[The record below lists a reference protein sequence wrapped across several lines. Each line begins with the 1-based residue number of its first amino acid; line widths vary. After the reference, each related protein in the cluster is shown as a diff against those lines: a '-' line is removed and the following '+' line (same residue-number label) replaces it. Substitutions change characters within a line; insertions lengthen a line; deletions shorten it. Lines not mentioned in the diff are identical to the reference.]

1 MGVFGEEF
9 NKNKYIV
16 DNIDRALSEGWIEVY
31 YQPIIRTSNGRVCGE
46 EALVRWEDPV
56 FGMLNPIDFV
66 PTMEAVNKVHLLD
79 LFVLERTLEKMEEQL
94 KRGLFVVPT
103 SVNLSQVDFYTCDVV
118 DEIATRVE
126 KSKISK
132 HMIAISVSED
142 AINPRDNFILS
153 QLEQLQELG
162 FQIWLDDY
170 GSGDAAPAVLQLM
183 HFDLLKINI
192 FFVRQIANSESARII
207 LTEFVRMAMSLGMET
222 AVEGVESAEQVDF
235 LNEIGCSRMQG
246 FYYCKP
252 ISVSQVLERYEKG
265 TAIGFENPKETE
277 YYAAIGK
284 INLYDISF
292 ARLNGDLD
300 NYFDTFPVAIVE
312 SNDDVIKIIRENQAF
327 RDFLYSNSGIE
338 GRDFIY
344 KVKENAK
351 ESAGEY
357 TVNAIRKCAKDG
369 KRVIF
374 DDRTRHEKTIQILL
388 QRVAVNPVTKVA
400 AVAIVILQIGE
411 KINQA
416 DTLTYN
422 YIARALSEDYIN
434 LFYVNMD
441 TDEFVEYNPD
451 GLNRDVSVEKKGT
464 DFFNKSLNNFFSR
477 ICSED
482 IDMMNKSFTKD
493 KIIKSLEKNGTFSIT
508 YRRLLN
514 GEPTYVNLKAVKV
527 REDDNYILIGVNNV
541 DDQMKQREAYEKIKE
556 ERKAYSR
563 IMALSGDF
571 INIYSVDPVTNNY
584 VSYNSSEE
592 YGRLNLAMKGE
603 DFFEE
608 TARNVWH
615 TFHPDDIKDFLKV
628 FDKKTVL
635 KRIEEDGIFVYKYR
649 VIVENQVVHWC
660 LKATLIQEDN
670 QARLIVGVMN
680 IEKQVVQEREY
691 ATSLIEAEER
701 ATKDQLTGVKNKRAY
716 VDEEDHLNTQIQAGV
731 EVKFAI
737 IVCDL
742 NGLKQVND
750 NLGHQAGDDYIKE
763 GCMIL
768 CDAFSRSP
776 VYRVGG
782 DEFVAIAQGKDY
794 EMIENR
800 LGKIDRAN
808 KRNDKANS
816 VTMAVG
822 WAKFSKEDRFVSDV
836 FDRADSAMYENK
848 KKMKEIIK
856 NRKQK

>member
-142 AINPRDNFILS
+142 SINPGDNFILS

-222 AVEGVESAEQVDF
+222 VVEGVESAEQVDF

-252 ISVSQVLERYEKG
+252 ISVSQIFERYEKG
-265 TAIGFENPKETE
+265 LEIGFENPKETD
-277 YYAAIGK
+277 YYVSIGK

-292 ARLNGDLD
+292 ARKNGDLD

-312 SNDDVIKIIRENQAF
+312 SYGDVLKIIRENHAF
-327 RDFLYSNSGIE
+327 RNFLYSNSGIE

-374 DDRTRHEKTIQILL
+374 DDRTRHKKTIQLLL

-400 AVAIVILQIGE
+400 AVAVVILQIGE
-411 KINQA
+411 TINQA

-464 DFFNKSLNNFFSR
+464 DFFNKTLKNFFSR
-477 ICSED
+477 IYSED
-482 IDMMNKSFTKD
+482 LDMMNKSFTKD
-493 KIIKSLEKNGTFSIT
+493 KIIKSLKNNGTFSIT
-508 YRRLLN
+508 YRRIVN
-514 GEPTYVNLKAVKV
+514 GEPIYVNLKAVKV

-541 DDQMKQREAYEKIKE
+541 DDQMKQREAMEKIKE

-563 IMALSGDF
+563 IMALSGEF

-592 YGRLNLAMKGE
+592 YGKLNLAMKGK

-649 VIVENQVVHWC
+649 VMVENQVVHWC
-660 LKATLIQEDN
+660 LRATLIQEDN
-670 QARLIVGVMN
+670 EARLLVGVMN

-716 VDEEDHLNTQIQAGV
+716 ADEEEHLNTQIQAGV

-750 NLGHQAGDDYIKE
+750 NQGHQAGDDYIKE

-768 CDAFSRSP
+768 CDAFARSP
-776 VYRVGG
+776 VYRIGG

>member
-9 NKNKYIV
+9 NKSKYIV
-16 DNIDRALSEGWIEVY
+16 DNIDKALAEQWIEVY
-31 YQPIIRTSNGRVCGE
+31 FQPIIRTSNGRVCGE

-56 FGMLNPIDFV
+56 FGMLNPSDFV
-66 PTMEAVNKVHLLD
+66 PAMEAVNKVHLLD

-103 SVNLSQVDFYTCDVV
+103 AVNFSQVDFYTCDVV
-118 DEIATRVE
+118 DEIASRVE
-126 KSKISK
+126 KSNISK

-142 AINPRDNFILS
+142 SIDPGNDFILS
-153 QLEQLQELG
+153 QLEQLQDLG

-192 FFVRQIANSESARII
+192 FFVRQIATSESAKII
-207 LTEFVRMAMSLGMET
+207 LTELVRMAISLGMET
-222 AVEGVESAEQVDF
+222 AVEGVESKEQVDF
-235 LNEIGCSRMQG
+235 LNEIGCSRLQG

-252 ISVSQVLERYEKG
+252 IPVSQVFERYEKG
-265 TAIGFENPKETE
+265 MAIGFENPKETE

-292 ARLNGDLD
+292 ARKNGDLD
-300 NYFDTFPVAIVE
+300 NYFDTFPVAIIE
-312 SNDDVIKIIRENQAF
+312 SDGDILRTVRENIAF
-327 RDFLYSNSGIE
+327 RNFLSSHLGIKD
-338 GRDFIY
+338 GKINY
-344 KVKENAK
+344 NKKTGTKGA
-351 ESAGEY
+351 AGIY
-357 TVNAIRKCAKDG
+357 TVNAIYKCAKDG
-369 KRVIF
+369 KRVII
-374 DDRTRHEKTIQILL
+374 DDRTKKEKTVQLLL
-388 QRVAVNPVTKVA
+388 QRVAINPVTKVA
-400 AVAIVILQIGE
+400 AVAVAVLQIE
-411 KINQA
+411 DKANEA

-434 LFYVNMD
+434 LFYVNLR
-441 TDEFVEYNPD
+441 TGAFVEYNPD
-451 GLNRDVSVEKKGT
+451 GLNRDVSVEKKGA
-464 DFFNKSLNNFFSR
+464 DFFNKSLNSFFSR
-477 ICSED
+477 IYSED
-482 IDMMNKSFTKD
+482 VDMMNKSFTRD
-493 KIIKSLEKNGTFSIT
+493 NILKSLEKNGSFTIT
-508 YRRLLN
+508 YRRLVD
-514 GEPTYVNLKAVKV
+514 GKPTYVNLKAVKV
-527 REDDNYILIGVNNV
+527 RSDDDYILIGINNV
-541 DDQMKQREAYEKIKE
+541 DAQMKQREDFEKIKE

-563 IMALSGDF
+563 IMALSGEF

-592 YGRLNLAMKGE
+592 YGKLNLAMKGE

-649 VIVENQVVHWC
+649 VIVEKQVVHWC
-660 LKATLIQEDN
+660 LRATLIQEDN
-670 QARLIVGVMN
+670 QARLLVGVMN
-680 IEKQVVQEREY
+680 IEKQVVQEREF
-691 ATSLIEAEER
+691 ANTLIEAEER

-716 VDEEDHLNTQIQAGV
+716 ADEEEHLNTQIQAGV
-731 EVKFAI
+731 KVNFAI
-737 IVCDL
+737 IICDL

-750 NLGHQAGDDYIKE
+750 TQGHQAGDDFIKE

-768 CDAFSRSP
+768 CDAFARSP

-794 EMIENR
+794 EMLENR
-800 LGKIDRAN
+800 LSKIDRSN
-808 KRNDKANS
+808 KRNDKNNG

-822 WAKFSKEDRFVSDV
+822 WAKFGPEDRFVSDV

>member
-9 NKNKYIV
+9 DKNKYIV

-66 PTMEAVNKVHLLD
+66 PAVEAVNKVHLLD

-132 HMIAISVSED
+132 HMIAVSVSED
-142 AINPRDNFILS
+142 SINLGDNFILS

-222 AVEGVESAEQVDF
+222 VVEGVESAEQVDF

-265 TAIGFENPKETE
+265 LEIGFENPKETD
-277 YYAAIGK
+277 YYASIGK

-292 ARLNGDLD
+292 ARKNGDLD

-312 SNDDVIKIIRENQAF
+312 SNDDVIKIIRENHAF
-327 RDFLYSNSGIE
+327 RNFLYSNSGIE

-357 TVNAIRKCAKDG
+357 TVNAIRKCARDG

-374 DDRTRHEKTIQILL
+374 DDRTRHKKTIQLLL

-400 AVAIVILQIGE
+400 AVAVVILQIGE

-464 DFFNKSLNNFFSR
+464 DFFNKTLKSFFSR
-477 ICSED
+477 IYSED
-482 IDMMNKSFTKD
+482 LDMMNKSFTKD
-493 KIIKSLEKNGTFSIT
+493 KIIKSLKNNGTFSIT
-508 YRRLLN
+508 YRRIVN
-514 GEPTYVNLKAVKV
+514 GEPIYVNLKAVKV

-541 DDQMKQREAYEKIKE
+541 DDQMKQREAMEKIKE

-563 IMALSGDF
+563 IMALSGEF

-592 YGRLNLAMKGE
+592 YGKLNLAMKGE

-649 VIVENQVVHWC
+649 VIVEKQVVHWC
-660 LKATLIQEDN
+660 LRATLIQEDN
-670 QARLIVGVMN
+670 EARLLVGVMN
-680 IEKQVVQEREY
+680 IEKQVIQEREY

-716 VDEEDHLNTQIQAGV
+716 VDEEDHLNTQIQAEV

-750 NLGHQAGDDYIKE
+750 NQGHQAGDDYIKE

-768 CDAFSRSP
+768 CDAFARSP
-776 VYRVGG
+776 VYRIGG

-822 WAKFSKEDRFVSDV
+822 WAKFGPEDRFVSDV

>member
-66 PTMEAVNKVHLLD
+66 PAVEAVNKVHLLD

-142 AINPRDNFILS
+142 SINPGDNFILS

-222 AVEGVESAEQVDF
+222 VVEGVESAEQVDF

-252 ISVSQVLERYEKG
+252 ISVSQIFERYEKG
-265 TAIGFENPKETE
+265 LEIGFENPKETD
-277 YYAAIGK
+277 YYVSIGK

-292 ARLNGDLD
+292 ARKNGDLD

-312 SNDDVIKIIRENQAF
+312 SYGDVLKIIRENHAF
-327 RDFLYSNSGIE
+327 RNFLYSNSGIE

-374 DDRTRHEKTIQILL
+374 DDRTRHKKTIQLLL

-400 AVAIVILQIGE
+400 AVAVVILQIGE
-411 KINQA
+411 TINQA

-451 GLNRDVSVEKKGT
+451 GLNRDVPVEKKGT
-464 DFFNKSLNNFFSR
+464 DFFNKTLKNFFSR
-477 ICSED
+477 IYSED
-482 IDMMNKSFTKD
+482 LDMMNKSFTKD
-493 KIIKSLEKNGTFSIT
+493 KIIKSLKNNGTFSIT
-508 YRRLLN
+508 YRRIVN
-514 GEPTYVNLKAVKV
+514 GEPIYVNLKAVKV

-541 DDQMKQREAYEKIKE
+541 DDQMKQREAMEKIKE

-563 IMALSGDF
+563 IMALSGEF
-571 INIYSVDPVTNNY
+571 INIYSVNPVTNNY

-649 VIVENQVVHWC
+649 VMVENQVVHWC
-660 LKATLIQEDN
+660 LRATLIQEDN
-670 QARLIVGVMN
+670 EARLLVGVMN

-716 VDEEDHLNTQIQAGV
+716 ADEEEHLNTQIQAGV

-750 NLGHQAGDDYIKE
+750 NQGHQAGDDYIKE

-768 CDAFSRSP
+768 CDAFARSP
-776 VYRVGG
+776 VYRIGG

>member
-66 PTMEAVNKVHLLD
+66 PAVEAVNKVHLLD
-79 LFVLERTLEKMEEQL
+79 LFVLERTIEKMEEQL

-132 HMIAISVSED
+132 HMIAVSVSED
-142 AINPRDNFILS
+142 SINPGDNFILS

-192 FFVRQIANSESARII
+192 FFVRQIANSESAKII

-222 AVEGVESAEQVDF
+222 VVEGVESAEQVDF

-265 TAIGFENPKETE
+265 TAIGFEDPKETD
-277 YYAAIGK
+277 YYASIGK

-292 ARLNGDLD
+292 ARKNGDLD

-312 SNDDVIKIIRENQAF
+312 SNDDVIKIIRENHAF

-374 DDRTRHEKTIQILL
+374 DDRTRHKKTIQLLL

-400 AVAIVILQIGE
+400 AVAVVILQIGE
-411 KINQA
+411 TINQA

-451 GLNRDVSVEKKGT
+451 GLNRDVSVENKGT

-477 ICSED
+477 IYSED
-482 IDMMNKSFTKD
+482 LDMMNKSFTKD
-493 KIIKSLEKNGTFSIT
+493 KIIKSLKNKGTFSIT
-508 YRRLLN
+508 YRRIVN
-514 GEPTYVNLKAVKV
+514 GEPIYVNLKAVKV

-541 DDQMKQREAYEKIKE
+541 DDQVKQREAIEKIKE

-571 INIYSVDPVTNNY
+571 INIYSVDPVTNAY

-649 VIVENQVVHWC
+649 VMVENQVVHWC
-660 LKATLIQEDN
+660 LRATLIQEDN
-670 QARLIVGVMN
+670 EARLLVGVMN

-716 VDEEDHLNTQIQAGV
+716 ADEEEHLNTQIQAGV

-750 NLGHQAGDDYIKE
+750 NQGHQAGDDYIKE

-768 CDAFSRSP
+768 CDAFARSP
-776 VYRVGG
+776 VYRIGG

-808 KRNDKANS
+808 KRNDKANG

-822 WAKFSKEDRFVSDV
+822 WAKFGPEDRFVSDV

>member
-9 NKNKYIV
+9 NKSKYIV
-16 DNIDRALSEGWIEVY
+16 DNIDKALAEQWIEVY
-31 YQPIIRTSNGRVCGE
+31 FQPIIRTSNGRVCGE

-103 SVNLSQVDFYTCDVV
+103 AVNFSQVDFYTCDVV
-118 DEIATRVE
+118 DEIASRVE
-126 KSKISK
+126 KSNISK

-142 AINPRDNFILS
+142 SIDPGNDFILS
-153 QLEQLQELG
+153 QLEQLQDLG

-192 FFVRQIANSESARII
+192 LFVRQIATSESAKII

-222 AVEGVESAEQVDF
+222 AVEGVESKEQVEF
-235 LNEIGCSRMQG
+235 LNEIGCSRLQG

-252 ISVSQVLERYEKG
+252 MPVSQVFERYEKG

-277 YYAAIGK
+277 YYAAIGR

-292 ARLNGDLD
+292 ARKNGDLD

-312 SNDDVIKIIRENQAF
+312 LDKDVLRTVRVNMAF
-327 RDFLYSNSGIE
+327 RNFLSNHLGIE
-338 GRDFIY
+338 GG
-344 KVKENAK
+344 KVAYNIKKYAKKET
-351 ESAGEY
+351 GRY
-357 TVNAIRKCAKDG
+357 TVNAIIKCAKDG
-369 KRVIF
+369 ERVII
-374 DDRTRHEKTIQILL
+374 DDRTRHEKTIQMLL

-477 ICSED
+477 IYSED
-482 IDMMNKSFTKD
+482 IDMMKKSFTKE
-493 KIIKSLEKNGTFSIT
+493 KIIKSLKKNGSFSIT
-508 YRRLLN
+508 YRRILN

-527 REDDNYILIGVNNV
+527 RSDDDYILIGVNNV
-541 DDQMKQREAYEKIKE
+541 DDQMKQREAFEKIKE

-563 IMALSGDF
+563 IMALSGEF
-571 INIYSVDPVTNNY
+571 INIYSVDPRTNTY
-584 VSYNSSEE
+584 VSYNSTAKLDKLKFPMS
-592 YGRLNLAMKGE
+592 GD

-615 TFHPDDIKDFLKV
+615 TFYPDDIKDFLKV
-628 FDKKTVL
+628 FDKKTIL
-635 KRIEEDGIFVYKYR
+635 KRIKEDGIFVYKYR
-649 VIVENQVVHWC
+649 VINEQKIIH
-660 LKATLIQEDN
+660 LSLRATLVKEGN
-670 QARLIVGVMN
+670 EERLLVGVMD
-680 IEKQVVQEREY
+680 IEKQVVQEREF
-691 ATSLIEAEER
+691 ANTLIEAEER

-716 VDEEDHLNTQIQAGV
+716 ADEEEHLNTQIQAGV
-731 EVKFAI
+731 KVNFAI
-737 IVCDL
+737 VICDL

-750 NLGHQAGDDYIKE
+750 NQGHQVGDDYIKE
-763 GCMIL
+763 GCMVL

-794 EMIENR
+794 EMLENR

-808 KRNDKANS
+808 KRNDKNNG

-822 WAKFSKEDRFVSDV
+822 WAKFGAEDSFVSDV
-836 FDRADSAMYENK
+836 FDRADSVMYENK
-848 KKMKEIIK
+848 KKMKEIIE

>member
-9 NKNKYIV
+9 NKSKYIV
-16 DNIDRALSEGWIEVY
+16 DNIDKALSERWIEVY
-31 YQPIIRTSNGRVCGE
+31 FQPIIRTSNGRVCGE

-79 LFVLERTLEKMEEQL
+79 LFALEQTLEKMEEQL

-103 SVNLSQVDFYTCDVV
+103 AVNFSAVDFYTCDVV
-118 DEIATRVE
+118 DEIASRVE
-126 KSKISK
+126 KSHVSK
-132 HMIAISVSED
+132 HMIAIAISED
-142 AINPRDNFILS
+142 TIEPGNDFILS

-170 GSGDAAPAVLQLM
+170 GSGDSAPAVLQLM

-192 FFVRQIANSESARII
+192 FFVRQIVHSESARII

-222 AVEGVESAEQVDF
+222 VVEGVESKEQVDF
-235 LNEIGCSRMQG
+235 LNEIGCSRLQG

-252 ISVSQVLERYEKG
+252 IPVSKILERYEKG

-292 ARLNGDLD
+292 ARKNGDLD

-312 SNDDVIKIIRENQAF
+312 SYGDVLKIIRENHAF
-327 RDFLYSNSGIE
+327 RNFLYSNSGIE
-338 GRDFIY
+338 GRNLIY

-351 ESAGEY
+351 ENIGEY

-374 DDRTRHEKTIQILL
+374 DDRTRHKKTIQLLL
-388 QRVAVNPVTKVA
+388 QRVAVNPVTEVA
-400 AVAIVILQIGE
+400 AVAVVILQIGD
-411 KINQA
+411 KITQA

-422 YIARALSEDYIN
+422 YIARALSEDYID

-464 DFFNKSLNNFFSR
+464 DFFNKTLNNFFSR

-482 IDMMNKSFTKD
+482 IDMMKKSFTKE
-493 KIIKSLEKNGTFSIT
+493 KIIKSLKKNGSFSLT
-508 YRRLLN
+508 YRRILN

-527 REDDNYILIGVNNV
+527 REDDNYILIGVNNI
-541 DDQMKQREAYEKIKE
+541 DDQMKQREAYERIKE
-556 ERKAYSR
+556 ERKVYSR
-563 IMALSGDF
+563 IMALSGEF

-584 VSYNSSEE
+584 VSYDSSEE
-592 YGRLNLAMKGE
+592 YNRLNLPMTGT

-635 KRIEEDGIFVYKYR
+635 KRIEEDGMFSYKYR
-649 VIVENQVVHWC
+649 ILIDKKIVHMC
-660 LKATLIQEDN
+660 LRATLIQEDN
-670 QARLIVGVMN
+670 EARILVGVMN

-691 ATSLIEAEER
+691 AASLIEAEER

-716 VDEEDHLNTQIQAGV
+716 VDDEDHFNTQIQAGL

-737 IVCDL
+737 IICDL

-750 NLGHQAGDDYIKE
+750 NLGHQAGDDFIKE
-763 GCMIL
+763 GCMVL
-768 CDAFSRSP
+768 CNAFSRSP

-794 EMIENR
+794 EMLENR
-800 LGKIDRAN
+800 LGKIDRSN
-808 KRNDKANS
+808 KRNDKNNG

>member
-66 PTMEAVNKVHLLD
+66 PAVEAVNKVHLLD

-132 HMIAISVSED
+132 HMIAVSVSED
-142 AINPRDNFILS
+142 SINPRDNFILS

-222 AVEGVESAEQVDF
+222 VVEGVESSEQVDF

-246 FYYCKP
+246 FYFCKP

-265 TAIGFENPKETE
+265 TAIGFEDPKETD
-277 YYAAIGK
+277 YYASIGK

-292 ARLNGDLD
+292 ARKNGDLD

-312 SNDDVIKIIRENQAF
+312 SNDNVIKIIRENHAF

-374 DDRTRHEKTIQILL
+374 DDRTRHKKTIQLLL

-400 AVAIVILQIGE
+400 AVAVVILQIGE

-508 YRRLLN
+508 YRRIVN
-514 GEPTYVNLKAVKV
+514 GEPIYVNLKAVKV

-541 DDQMKQREAYEKIKE
+541 DDQVKQREAIEKIKE

-592 YGRLNLAMKGE
+592 YGRLNLAMNGE

-649 VIVENQVVHWC
+649 VMVENQVVHWC
-660 LKATLIQEDN
+660 LRATLIQEDN
-670 QARLIVGVMN
+670 EARLLVGVMN

-716 VDEEDHLNTQIQAGV
+716 ADEEEHLNTQIQAGV

-750 NLGHQAGDDYIKE
+750 NQGHQAGDDYIKE
-763 GCMIL
+763 GCMVL
-768 CDAFSRSP
+768 CDAFARSP
-776 VYRVGG
+776 VYRIGG

>member
-66 PTMEAVNKVHLLD
+66 PAVEAVNKVHLLD

-142 AINPRDNFILS
+142 SINPGDNFILS

-222 AVEGVESAEQVDF
+222 VVEGVESAEQVDF

-252 ISVSQVLERYEKG
+252 ISVSQIFERYEKG
-265 TAIGFENPKETE
+265 LEIGFENPKETD
-277 YYAAIGK
+277 YYVSIGK

-292 ARLNGDLD
+292 ARKNGDLD

-312 SNDDVIKIIRENQAF
+312 SYGDVLKIIRENHAF
-327 RDFLYSNSGIE
+327 RNFLYSNSGIE

-374 DDRTRHEKTIQILL
+374 DDRTRHKKTIQLLL

-400 AVAIVILQIGE
+400 AVAVVILQIGE
-411 KINQA
+411 TINQA

-464 DFFNKSLNNFFSR
+464 DFFNKTLKNFFSR
-477 ICSED
+477 IYYED

-493 KIIKSLEKNGTFSIT
+493 KIIKSLKNNGTFSIT
-508 YRRLLN
+508 YRRIVN
-514 GEPTYVNLKAVKV
+514 GEPIYVNLKAVKV

-541 DDQMKQREAYEKIKE
+541 DDQMKQREAMEKIKE

-563 IMALSGDF
+563 IMALSGEF

-649 VIVENQVVHWC
+649 VMVENQVVHWC
-660 LKATLIQEDN
+660 LRATLIQEDN
-670 QARLIVGVMN
+670 EARLLVGVMN

-716 VDEEDHLNTQIQAGV
+716 ADEEEHLNTQIQAGV

-750 NLGHQAGDDYIKE
+750 NQGHQAGDDYIKE

-768 CDAFSRSP
+768 CDAFARSP
-776 VYRVGG
+776 VYRIGG

>member
-66 PTMEAVNKVHLLD
+66 PAVEAVNKVHLLD

-132 HMIAISVSED
+132 HMIAVSVSED
-142 AINPRDNFILS
+142 SINPGDNFILS

-192 FFVRQIANSESARII
+192 FFVRQIANSESAKII
-207 LTEFVRMAMSLGMET
+207 LTELVRMAMSLGMET
-222 AVEGVESAEQVDF
+222 VVEGVESSEQVDF

-246 FYYCKP
+246 FYFCKP

-265 TAIGFENPKETE
+265 TAIGFEDPKETD
-277 YYAAIGK
+277 YYASIGK

-292 ARLNGDLD
+292 ARKNGDLD

-312 SNDDVIKIIRENQAF
+312 SDDDVIKIIRENHAF
-327 RDFLYSNSGIE
+327 RNFLYSNSGIE
-338 GRDFIY
+338 RRDFIH

-374 DDRTRHEKTIQILL
+374 DDRTRHKKTIQLLL

-400 AVAIVILQIGE
+400 AVAVVILQIGE

-451 GLNRDVSVEKKGT
+451 GLNRDVSVENKGT

-477 ICSED
+477 IYSED
-482 IDMMNKSFTKD
+482 LDMMNKSFTKD
-493 KIIKSLEKNGTFSIT
+493 KIIKSLKNNGTFSIT
-508 YRRLLN
+508 YRRIVN
-514 GEPTYVNLKAVKV
+514 GEPIYVNLKAVKV

-541 DDQMKQREAYEKIKE
+541 DDQVKQREAIEKIKE

-563 IMALSGDF
+563 IMALSGEF

-592 YGRLNLAMKGE
+592 YGRLNLAMNGE

-649 VIVENQVVHWC
+649 VMVENQVVHWC
-660 LKATLIQEDN
+660 LRATLIQEDN
-670 QARLIVGVMN
+670 EARLLVGVMN

-716 VDEEDHLNTQIQAGV
+716 ADEEEHLNTQIQAGV

-750 NLGHQAGDDYIKE
+750 NQGHQAGDDYIKE
-763 GCMIL
+763 GCMVL

-776 VYRVGG
+776 VYRIGG

>member
-66 PTMEAVNKVHLLD
+66 PAVEAVNKVHLLD

-142 AINPRDNFILS
+142 SINPGDNFILS

-222 AVEGVESAEQVDF
+222 VVEGVESAEQVDF

-252 ISVSQVLERYEKG
+252 ISVSQIFERYEKG
-265 TAIGFENPKETE
+265 LEIGFENPKETD
-277 YYAAIGK
+277 YYVSIGK

-292 ARLNGDLD
+292 ARKNGDLD

-312 SNDDVIKIIRENQAF
+312 SYGDVLKIIRENHAF
-327 RDFLYSNSGIE
+327 RNFLYSNSGIE

-374 DDRTRHEKTIQILL
+374 DDRTRHKKTIQLLL

-400 AVAIVILQIGE
+400 AVAVVILQIGE
-411 KINQA
+411 TINQA

-464 DFFNKSLNNFFSR
+464 DFFNKTLKNFFSR
-477 ICSED
+477 IYSED
-482 IDMMNKSFTKD
+482 LDMMNKSFTKD
-493 KIIKSLEKNGTFSIT
+493 KIIKSLKNNGTFSIT
-508 YRRLLN
+508 YRRIVN
-514 GEPTYVNLKAVKV
+514 GEPIYVNLKAVKV

-541 DDQMKQREAYEKIKE
+541 DDQMKQREAMEKIKE

-563 IMALSGDF
+563 IMALSGEF

-592 YGRLNLAMKGE
+592 YGKLNLAMKGK

-649 VIVENQVVHWC
+649 VMVENQVVHWC
-660 LKATLIQEDN
+660 LRATLIQEDN
-670 QARLIVGVMN
+670 EARLLVGVMN

-716 VDEEDHLNTQIQAGV
+716 ADEEEHLNTQIQAGV

-750 NLGHQAGDDYIKE
+750 NQGHQAGDDYIKE

-768 CDAFSRSP
+768 CDAFARSP
-776 VYRVGG
+776 VYRIGG

>member
-142 AINPRDNFILS
+142 AINPGDNFILS

-252 ISVSQVLERYEKG
+252 ISVSQILERYEKG

-327 RDFLYSNSGIE
+327 RNFLYSNSGIE

-374 DDRTRHEKTIQILL
+374 DDRTRHKKTIQLLL

-400 AVAIVILQIGE
+400 AVAVVILQIGDT
-411 KINQA
+411 ITQA

-464 DFFNKSLNNFFSR
+464 DFFNKTLKNFFSR
-477 ICSED
+477 IYSED
-482 IDMMNKSFTKD
+482 LDMMNKSFTKD
-493 KIIKSLEKNGTFSIT
+493 KIIKSLKNKGTFSIT
-508 YRRLLN
+508 YRRIVN
-514 GEPTYVNLKAVKV
+514 GEPIYVNLKAVKV
-527 REDDNYILIGVNNV
+527 REDDNYILIGINNV
-541 DDQMKQREAYEKIKE
+541 DDQVKQREAIEKIKE

-563 IMALSGDF
+563 IMALSGEF

-584 VSYNSSEE
+584 VSHNSSEE

-649 VIVENQVVHWC
+649 VMVENQVVHWC
-660 LKATLIQEDN
+660 LRATLIQEDN
-670 QARLIVGVMN
+670 EARLLVGVMN

-716 VDEEDHLNTQIQAGV
+716 ADEEEHLNTQIQAGL

-737 IVCDL
+737 IICDL

-768 CDAFSRSP
+768 CDAFARSP
-776 VYRVGG
+776 VYRIGG

>member
-66 PTMEAVNKVHLLD
+66 PAMEAVNKVHLLD

-142 AINPRDNFILS
+142 SINPGDNFIIS

-192 FFVRQIANSESARII
+192 FFVRQIANSESAKII
-207 LTEFVRMAMSLGMET
+207 LTELVRMAMSLGMET
-222 AVEGVESAEQVDF
+222 VVEGVESAEQVDF

-252 ISVSQVLERYEKG
+252 ISVSQVFERYEKG
-265 TAIGFENPKETE
+265 LEIGFENPKETD
-277 YYAAIGK
+277 YYVSIGK

-292 ARLNGDLD
+292 ARKNGDLD

-312 SNDDVIKIIRENQAF
+312 SYGDVLKIIRENHAF
-327 RDFLYSNSGIE
+327 RNFLYSNSGIE

-374 DDRTRHEKTIQILL
+374 DDRTRHKKTIQLLL

-400 AVAIVILQIGE
+400 AVAVVILQIGE
-411 KINQA
+411 TINQA

-464 DFFNKSLNNFFSR
+464 DFFNKTLKNFFSR
-477 ICSED
+477 IYSED
-482 IDMMNKSFTKD
+482 LDMMNKSFTKD
-493 KIIKSLEKNGTFSIT
+493 KIIKSLKNKGTFSIT
-508 YRRLLN
+508 YRRIVN
-514 GEPTYVNLKAVKV
+514 GEPIYVNLKAVKV
-527 REDDNYILIGVNNV
+527 REDDNYILIGINNV
-541 DDQMKQREAYEKIKE
+541 DDQVKQREAIEKIKE

-563 IMALSGDF
+563 IMALSGEF

-608 TARNVWH
+608 TARNVWR

-649 VIVENQVVHWC
+649 VIVEKQVVHWC
-660 LKATLIQEDN
+660 LRATLIQEDN
-670 QARLIVGVMN
+670 EARLLVGVMN

-716 VDEEDHLNTQIQAGV
+716 ADEEEHLNTQIQAGL

-737 IVCDL
+737 IICDL

-768 CDAFSRSP
+768 CDAFARSP
-776 VYRVGG
+776 VYRIGG